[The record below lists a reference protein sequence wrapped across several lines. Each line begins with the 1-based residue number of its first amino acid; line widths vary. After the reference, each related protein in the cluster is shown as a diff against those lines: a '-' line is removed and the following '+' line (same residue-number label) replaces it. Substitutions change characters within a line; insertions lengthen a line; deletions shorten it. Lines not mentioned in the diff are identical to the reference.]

1 MVRKKL
7 LTLLSVVGLLACGA
21 CFLPPPHSQPPTPP
35 PYLRGVDGIFLEVT
49 DSSDPHKIDTDQL
62 GRWTAASINARN
74 QGRNP
79 RVYSGGQPKAG
90 DAELHVSIGDEG
102 AASKPE
108 PQSPQTRWTFTVS
121 IAATLTAADGAVLW
135 QKSSR
140 QFHLN
145 RRLLASTPELA
156 WQSPAVAVWLRSI
169 AYDLAV
175 DMLRI
180 NE

>member
-1 MVRKKL
+1 
-7 LTLLSVVGLLACGA
+7 
-21 CFLPPPHSQPPTPP
+21 
-35 PYLRGVDGIFLEVT
+35 VDGIFLEVT
-49 DSSDPHKIDTDQL
+49 EISDPRRIDTDQL
-62 GRWTAASINARN
+62 GQWIAAYINMRD
-74 QGRNP
+74 QSQNP
-79 RVYSGGQPKAG
+79 RAYLGGQQKAG
-90 DAELHVSIGDEG
+90 DAVLHVSIGDEG

-108 PQSPQTRWTFTVS
+108 PQSPQTRWTLTVS

-145 RRLLASTPELA
+145 RRLLASTPKLA